1 MRISRPQYKQT
12 FGCREFL
19 EKQIKSANII
29 MSFNI
34 LGISSGGPY
43 SFDECL
49 AKFQLE
55 LSAAE
60 RHRVGQFLSGHEKIV
75 AEKKAELNRIN
86 FNHKVFLENEIF
98 KNRQAPNPVAFS
110 QWARTSAENHNAY
123 MNGDEAII
131 IDFRQKWNAETEDD
145 VKLRLEAD
153 ATARLKVTRDKHDE
167 KSMESIIRTFHINAE
182 DQRKIHQAEH
192 GAKQSYNAAEV
203 TYKAK
208 VDQLASK
215 CFAGTSIKSVRTPP
229 ACYVFVR
236 ESGATMIPMALRRT
250 PFFP

>member
-1 MRISRPQYKQT
+1 M
-12 FGCREFL
+12 
-19 EKQIKSANII
+19 SANII
-29 MSFNI
+29 TSVNI
-34 LGISSGGPY
+34 IGISSGGPY
-43 SFDECL
+43 SSAFDECL
-49 AKFQLE
+49 AKFHWE

-60 RHRVGQFLSGHEKIV
+60 RHPVDQFLSGHEKIM

-86 FNHKVFLENEIF
+86 FNHQMFLKDEIL
-98 KNRQAPNPVAFS
+98 KNCQAPNPVAFGRF
-110 QWARTSAENHNAY
+110 ARTSAESHNAY

-131 IDFRQKWNAETEDD
+131 HDFRQKWNAETEADA
-145 VKLRLEAD
+145 KLRLEAD
-153 ATARLKVTRDKHDE
+153 ATARLKVTRNKYDQ

-192 GAKQSYNAAEV
+192 GVNQSYNAAEV

-215 CFAGTSIKSVRTPP
+215 CFAGTSIKSVRMPP
-229 ACYVFVR
+229 ASLVFVR

-250 PFFP
+250 QFFP